1 MTYIIGHSDK
11 AKFARV
17 FSFPDLLNFKC
28 LNFILVS
35 NHFWLDLWICDE
47 RWKSSSSLSQ
57 FRVRITSSHTP
68 DSIFYPHHK
77 PDPKPINLFDV
88 GRRGLSGASHFFH
101 SSSPSSR
108 LPRWGGGRR
117 PERSRRERRRGAIR
131 RTLKPT
137 SLVGAVTTSCRR
149 TSAPRQLDFGS
160 IRFVLLSV
168 SKITPVDLFHFVFAC
183 VFIESIF

>member
-88 GRRGLSGASHFFH
+88 GRRGLSGASHFFSFLISVI
-101 SSSPSSR
+101 SSSSLGWR
-108 LPRWGGGRR
+108 ETTGEKQAGAQEGGDSAHA
-117 PERSRRERRRGAIR
+117 ETDISRRCCDDELPAN
-131 RTLKPT
+131 
-137 SLVGAVTTSCRR
+137 
-149 TSAPRQLDFGS
+149 
-160 IRFVLLSV
+160 
-168 SKITPVDLFHFVFAC
+168 
-183 VFIESIF
+183 